1 MSFSQFALN
10 DKLLAAM
17 IELGYK
23 RATPIQEQAIPA
35 VLQGYDILAGAQTG
49 TGKTA
54 AFSLPLLEKLGEEHQ
69 EAPRALIL
77 TPTRELAAQ
86 IDENIQAF
94 AKYLD
99 LKSTVVYGGV
109 GMGGQIE
116 RIKEG
121 VDIIVATPG
130 RLIDLCLQREL
141 DLSKVETLI
150 LDEADRM
157 LDMGFIHD
165 IDKIIKR
172 LPAKRQNLMFSA
184 TYSLAVRELA
194 ATLLHRPVA
203 IEVAKE
209 NSAAEKVKQKAFGV
223 SQMAKTEFLIDLIK
237 KEDWFQVL
245 VFTRTK
251 PAADRVTD
259 ELKKAGIPAAAIHG
273 DKSQNVRTRALK
285 AFKEGKTQAL
295 VATDVAARGIDID
308 QLEAVVNYELPN
320 VAEDYVHRIGRTGRA
335 GHDGLAVSLVSFGE
349 SRYLAA
355 IEKLLK
361 KKIRLDIQPSYN
373 DRPPKSDDD
382 KETKSGKTAGFLGK
396 SSKSTKKTTFVDK
409 GNSSQKNGEGIKP
422 SSDRRNSKGGKPKSK
437 TSVKAKQSAKKA
449 KAKRK
454 SRRK

>member
-10 DKLLAAM
+10 DKILAAVM
-17 IELGYK
+17 ELGYK

-54 AFSLPLLEKLGEEHQ
+54 AFSLPLLEKLGEEHYTK
-69 EAPRALIL
+69 PRALIL

-86 IDENIQAF
+86 IDENIQAY

-99 LKSTVVYGGV
+99 IKSTVVYGGV
-109 GMGGQIE
+109 GIGAQAT
-116 RIKEG
+116 RIQEG

-130 RLIDLCLQREL
+130 RLIDLCIEKDI
-141 DLSKVETLI
+141 DLSNVETLI

-165 IDKIIKR
+165 INKIILR
-172 LPAKRQNLMFSA
+172 LPRQRQNLMFSA
-184 TYSLAVRELA
+184 TYSIAVKELA
-194 ATLLHRPVA
+194 AELLHRPVA
-203 IEVAKE
+203 IEVARE
-209 NSAAEKVKQKAFGV
+209 NSAAESVKQKAYGV
-223 SQMAKTEFLIDLIK
+223 SQIAKTDFLIDLIK

-308 QLEAVVNYELPN
+308 KLEAVVNYELPN

-335 GHDGLAVSLVSFGE
+335 GEDGLAISLVSFGE

-373 DRPPKSDDD
+373 ERPPKSDDEKD
-382 KETKSGKTAGFLGK
+382 GKSGKSAGFLDK
-396 SSKSTKKTTFVDK
+396 KKSKSPKQSGFVDK
-409 GNSSQKNGEGIKP
+409 NSSSQKNGEGVKNSRDDRRSSKP
-422 SSDRRNSKGGKPKSK
+422 SNKGK
-437 TSVKAKQSAKKA
+437 SVKAKQSAKKA

-454 SRRK
+454 SRKK